1 MKKNNL
7 IELISSILVIVL
19 VVLGYNLYTT
29 YNATKKSASTYA
41 LATYNL
47 DISGFNYINS
57 VIDDNKVYLLY
68 NSNNYYLVRIIDNIT
83 SEEESY
89 SYGIDGVC
97 KLQNE
102 NSYPYIYC
110 TDNYNVKIYNVKFQN
125 IITQKISTNYNYAI
139 NTNGDNLSFKI
150 VDNNNSY
157 EYING
162 YYERTNNSFVSLDSP
177 FVLEAYCTDNCLLI
191 RYNDLN
197 EVTSLYKD
205 NELLETNIL
214 GYQSYS
220 NGIYTYD
227 DNTIKIYNALLDSY
241 NKYTSPI
248 DNLLSNIFTLG
259 TNNEYLYV
267 LNREVIDVYDLFSG
281 DIVTRIDAQKIA
293 DNVTKLQVI
302 NNYLYVYGDY
312 NLYIYNIS
320 DIEHTNETSS
330 SDISDKIDFYQEY
343 YGVTINLEDNPN
355 NLSNDYQIV
364 KATNNNDITEALD
377 ELEYYFLVFNQEF
390 FSRFSTHG
398 MDGLNIYFASS
409 ISSGNH
415 GSSESA
421 EIVGLYLNKDNK
433 YNIVICINSNEDIL
447 NIIFHETFHAIEA
460 YLRAFNV
467 TFSRWNSLNPS
478 GFTYTN
484 VYYTNMTF
492 SDVYGYNNNAN
503 EIYFVDNYARSS
515 EMEDRARTFEQV
527 GLGTNLTN
535 YPHLNAKVNY
545 LKQVLL
551 TNFPELKTSRYFV

>member
-293 DNVTKLQVI
+293 NNVTKLQVI

-320 DIEHTNETSS
+320 DIEHTNENSS

-551 TNFPELKTSRYFV
+551 TNFPELKNSRYFV

>member
-162 YYERTNNSFVSLDSP
+162 YYERTKNSFVSLDSP

-320 DIEHTNETSS
+320 DIEHTNENSS

-551 TNFPELKTSRYFV
+551 TNFPELKNSRYFV

>member
-19 VVLGYNLYTT
+19 VVLGYNLYST

-162 YYERTNNSFVSLDSP
+162 YYERTKNSFVSLDSP

>member
-320 DIEHTNETSS
+320 DIEHTNENSS

-398 MDGLNIYFASS
+398 MAGLNIYFASS

-484 VYYTNMTF
+484 VYYTNMIF

>member
-7 IELISSILVIVL
+7 IELISSILIIVL

-162 YYERTNNSFVSLDSP
+162 YYERTKNSFVSLDSP

-330 SDISDKIDFYQEY
+330 SNISDKIDFYQEY

>member
-293 DNVTKLQVI
+293 NNVTKLQVI

-330 SDISDKIDFYQEY
+330 SNISDKIDFYQEY

-551 TNFPELKTSRYFV
+551 TNFPELKNSRYFV

>member
-7 IELISSILVIVL
+7 IELISSILIIVL

-162 YYERTNNSFVSLDSP
+162 YYERTKNSFVSLDSP

-330 SDISDKIDFYQEY
+330 SNISDKIDFYQEY

-551 TNFPELKTSRYFV
+551 TNFPELKNSRYFV

>member
-355 NLSNDYQIV
+355 NLSTDYQIV

-421 EIVGLYLNKDNK
+421 EIVGIYLNKDNK

>member
-492 SDVYGYNNNAN
+492 SDVYDYNNNAN

>member
-7 IELISSILVIVL
+7 IELISSILIIVL

-162 YYERTNNSFVSLDSP
+162 YYERTKNSFVSLDSP

-281 DIVTRIDAQKIA
+281 NVVTKIDAQKIA

-415 GSSESA
+415 GSSDSA

>member
-162 YYERTNNSFVSLDSP
+162 YYERTKNSFVSLDSP

-281 DIVTRIDAQKIA
+281 DIVTRIDAPKIA

-492 SDVYGYNNNAN
+492 NDVYGYNNNAN

-551 TNFPELKTSRYFV
+551 TNFPELKNSRYFV

>member
-162 YYERTNNSFVSLDSP
+162 YYERTKNSFVSLDSP

-467 TFSRWNSLNPS
+467 TFSRWNSLNSS

>member
-177 FVLEAYCTDNCLLI
+177 FVLEAYCTDNCLLL

-320 DIEHTNETSS
+320 DIEHTNENSS

-460 YLRAFNV
+460 YLRVFNV

>member
-177 FVLEAYCTDNCLLI
+177 FVLEAYCTDNCLLL

-551 TNFPELKTSRYFV
+551 TNFPELKNSRYFV

>member
-177 FVLEAYCTDNCLLI
+177 FVLEAYCTDNCLLL

-330 SDISDKIDFYQEY
+330 SNISDKIDFYQEY

-551 TNFPELKTSRYFV
+551 TNFPELKNSRYFV

>member
-7 IELISSILVIVL
+7 IELISSILIIVL

-162 YYERTNNSFVSLDSP
+162 YYERTKNSFVSLDSP

-398 MDGLNIYFASS
+398 MAGLNIYFASS

-415 GSSESA
+415 GSSEST

>member
-177 FVLEAYCTDNCLLI
+177 FVLEAYCTDNCLLL

-433 YNIVICINSNEDIL
+433 YSIVICINSNEDIL

>member
-162 YYERTNNSFVSLDSP
+162 YYERTKNSFVSLDSP
-177 FVLEAYCTDNCLLI
+177 FVLEAYCTDNCLLL

-484 VYYTNMTF
+484 VYYTNMIF

>member
-177 FVLEAYCTDNCLLI
+177 FVLEAYCTDNCLLL

-330 SDISDKIDFYQEY
+330 SNISDKIDFYQEY

-377 ELEYYFLVFNQEF
+377 ELEYYFLVFNQKF

-551 TNFPELKTSRYFV
+551 TNFPELKNSRYFV

>member
-7 IELISSILVIVL
+7 IELISSILIIVL

-177 FVLEAYCTDNCLLI
+177 FVLEAYCTDNCLLL

>member
-7 IELISSILVIVL
+7 IELISSILIIVL

-89 SYGIDGVC
+89 SYDIDGVC

-162 YYERTNNSFVSLDSP
+162 YYERTKNSFVSLDSP

-390 FSRFSTHG
+390 FSRFSIHG

-415 GSSESA
+415 GSSEST

>member
-7 IELISSILVIVL
+7 IELISSILIIVL

-150 VDNNNSY
+150 VDNNSSY

-177 FVLEAYCTDNCLLI
+177 FVLEAYCTNNCLLV

-197 EVTSLYKD
+197 EVTSLYKG

>member
-162 YYERTNNSFVSLDSP
+162 YYERTKNSFVSLDSP

-293 DNVTKLQVI
+293 NNVTKLQVI

-320 DIEHTNETSS
+320 DIEHTNENSS

-478 GFTYTN
+478 EFTYTN

-551 TNFPELKTSRYFV
+551 TNFPELKNSRYFV

>member
-162 YYERTNNSFVSLDSP
+162 YYERTKNSFVSLDSP

-320 DIEHTNETSS
+320 DIEHTNENSS

-484 VYYTNMTF
+484 VYYTNMIF

>member
-162 YYERTNNSFVSLDSP
+162 YYERTKNSFVSLDSP
-177 FVLEAYCTDNCLLI
+177 FVLEAYCTDNCLLL

-248 DNLLSNIFTLG
+248 DNLVSNIFTLG

-545 LKQVLL
+545 IKQVLL
-551 TNFPELKTSRYFV
+551 TNFPELKNSRYFV

>member
-162 YYERTNNSFVSLDSP
+162 YYERTKNSFVSLDSP
-177 FVLEAYCTDNCLLI
+177 FVLEAYCTDNCLLL

-551 TNFPELKTSRYFV
+551 TNFPELKNSRYFV

>member
-7 IELISSILVIVL
+7 IELISSILIIVL

-162 YYERTNNSFVSLDSP
+162 YYERTKNSFVSLDSP

-377 ELEYYFLVFNQEF
+377 ELY
-390 FSRFSTHG
+390 
-398 MDGLNIYFASS
+398 GLDVCNGVSS
-409 ISSGNH
+409 VKNKSG
-415 GSSESA
+415 
-421 EIVGLYLNKDNK
+421 L
-433 YNIVICINSNEDIL
+433 SNGK
-447 NIIFHETFHAIEA
+447 
-460 YLRAFNV
+460 
-467 TFSRWNSLNPS
+467 SP
-478 GFTYTN
+478 
-484 VYYTNMTF
+484 
-492 SDVYGYNNNAN
+492 
-503 EIYFVDNYARSS
+503 
-515 EMEDRARTFEQV
+515 
-527 GLGTNLTN
+527 
-535 YPHLNAKVNY
+535 
-545 LKQVLL
+545 
-551 TNFPELKTSRYFV
+551 

>member
-47 DISGFNYINS
+47 NISGFNYINS

-162 YYERTNNSFVSLDSP
+162 YYERTKNSFVSLDSP

>member
-162 YYERTNNSFVSLDSP
+162 YYERTKNSFVSLDSP

-390 FSRFSTHG
+390 FSRFSIHG

-415 GSSESA
+415 GSSEST

>member
-162 YYERTNNSFVSLDSP
+162 YYERTKNSFVSLDSP

-293 DNVTKLQVI
+293 NNVTKLQVI

>member
-162 YYERTNNSFVSLDSP
+162 YYEKTKNSFVSLDSP

-267 LNREVIDVYDLFSG
+267 LNREVIDGYDLFSG

>member
-162 YYERTNNSFVSLDSP
+162 YYERTKNSFVSLDSP

-214 GYQSYS
+214 GYQIYS
-220 NGIYTYD
+220 NGVYTYD

-267 LNREVIDVYDLFSG
+267 LNREVIDVYNLFSG
-281 DIVTRIDAQKIA
+281 DIVT
-293 DNVTKLQVI
+293 
-302 NNYLYVYGDY
+302 
-312 NLYIYNIS
+312 
-320 DIEHTNETSS
+320 
-330 SDISDKIDFYQEY
+330 
-343 YGVTINLEDNPN
+343 
-355 NLSNDYQIV
+355 
-364 KATNNNDITEALD
+364 
-377 ELEYYFLVFNQEF
+377 
-390 FSRFSTHG
+390 
-398 MDGLNIYFASS
+398 
-409 ISSGNH
+409 
-415 GSSESA
+415 
-421 EIVGLYLNKDNK
+421 
-433 YNIVICINSNEDIL
+433 
-447 NIIFHETFHAIEA
+447 
-460 YLRAFNV
+460 
-467 TFSRWNSLNPS
+467 
-478 GFTYTN
+478 
-484 VYYTNMTF
+484 
-492 SDVYGYNNNAN
+492 
-503 EIYFVDNYARSS
+503 
-515 EMEDRARTFEQV
+515 
-527 GLGTNLTN
+527 
-535 YPHLNAKVNY
+535 
-545 LKQVLL
+545 
-551 TNFPELKTSRYFV
+551 

>member
-7 IELISSILVIVL
+7 IELISSILIIVL

-162 YYERTNNSFVSLDSP
+162 YYERTKNSFVSLDSP

>member
-162 YYERTNNSFVSLDSP
+162 YYERTKNSFVSLDSP

-551 TNFPELKTSRYFV
+551 TNFPELKNSRYFV

>member
-162 YYERTNNSFVSLDSP
+162 YYERTKNSFVSLDSP
-177 FVLEAYCTDNCLLI
+177 FVLEAYCTDNCLLL

-320 DIEHTNETSS
+320 DIEHTNENSS

-484 VYYTNMTF
+484 VYYTNMIF

>member
-1 MKKNNL
+1 M
-7 IELISSILVIVL
+7 
-19 VVLGYNLYTT
+19 
-29 YNATKKSASTYA
+29 
-41 LATYNL
+41 
-47 DISGFNYINS
+47 
-57 VIDDNKVYLLY
+57 
-68 NSNNYYLVRIIDNIT
+68 
-83 SEEESY
+83 
-89 SYGIDGVC
+89 
-97 KLQNE
+97 
-102 NSYPYIYC
+102 
-110 TDNYNVKIYNVKFQN
+110 
-125 IITQKISTNYNYAI
+125 
-139 NTNGDNLSFKI
+139 
-150 VDNNNSY
+150 
-157 EYING
+157 
-162 YYERTNNSFVSLDSP
+162 
-177 FVLEAYCTDNCLLI
+177 
-191 RYNDLN
+191 
-197 EVTSLYKD
+197 
-205 NELLETNIL
+205 
-214 GYQSYS
+214 
-220 NGIYTYD
+220 
-227 DNTIKIYNALLDSY
+227 
-241 NKYTSPI
+241 
-248 DNLLSNIFTLG
+248 LSNIFTLG

>member
-484 VYYTNMTF
+484 VYYTNMIF

>member
-162 YYERTNNSFVSLDSP
+162 YYERTKNSFVSLDSP

-409 ISSGNH
+409 ITSGNH

>member
-177 FVLEAYCTDNCLLI
+177 FVLEAYCTDNCLLL

-320 DIEHTNETSS
+320 DIEHTNENSS

-390 FSRFSTHG
+390 FSRFSTNG